1 MWNQYEN
8 YCKMRKIAILK
19 GNRELLGLV
28 DDSISK
34 LTAEDAEFTGMFKY
48 QRK

>member
-1 MWNQYEN
+1 
-8 YCKMRKIAILK
+8 MRKIAIQK
-19 GNRELLGLV
+19 GNRELLDLV

-34 LTAEDAEFTGMFKY
+34 LTTEDAEFTGMFKY

>member
-1 MWNQYEN
+1 M
-8 YCKMRKIAILK
+8 KDLIKKIID
-19 GNRELLGLV
+19 LV

>member
-1 MWNQYEN
+1 
-8 YCKMRKIAILK
+8 MRKIAILK

>member
-1 MWNQYEN
+1 MRTTVRCERLQY
-8 YCKMRKIAILK
+8 KK
-19 GNRELLGLV
+19 GNRELLDLV